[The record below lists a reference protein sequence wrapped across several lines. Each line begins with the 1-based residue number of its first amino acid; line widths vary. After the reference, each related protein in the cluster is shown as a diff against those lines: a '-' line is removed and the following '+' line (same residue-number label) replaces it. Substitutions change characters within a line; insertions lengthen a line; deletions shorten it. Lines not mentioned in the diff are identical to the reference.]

1 MRRPQ
6 RWTLS
11 GGRVPAGLPW
21 RGRNGRKKKNSRS
34 HEGSGIWEKMRRSKK
49 KKNKT
54 EREKRRKQESKT
66 NRLIPA
72 KTSASLNRQDRREKF
87 EVVVLRRDPDR
98 FRIEHNRL
106 VTGGIVLEV

>member
-1 MRRPQ
+1 M
-6 RWTLS
+6 
-11 GGRVPAGLPW
+11 GEDE
-21 RGRNGRKKKNSRS
+21 KKQ
-34 HEGSGIWEKMRRSKK
+34 EKK
-49 KKNKT
+49 KK
-54 EREKRRKQESKT
+54 RSEKRRKAESKT

-106 VTGGIVLEV
+106 VPHGRDSSGGVIA